1 MRLIDI
7 LFLFFYDVGM
17 KPSPN
22 NRRRKFFINKPFQ
35 LRYMLYVS
43 LPLVVI
49 IGVSFFSLYLGIW
62 ADILSS
68 FSDQKIQENL
78 ITAARMVQ
86 YEEVRQNSAPNGAI
100 SIFKSAEK
108 LSNRQQE
115 IFKEILNKA
124 NRNIALKIAFLLL
137 FVAWGTIY
145 ISHKIAGPIY
155 HMIRVGRE
163 VERGNYRAR
172 VALRKGDE
180 AHPLAEQMNSTYSSI
195 EQRMALIKQWA
206 NEKPAQ
212 EAIALIQKELG
223 ATQTHVPKP

>member
-1 MRLIDI
+1 MRFIDI
-7 LFLFFYDVGM
+7 LFLFFYDVAM

-22 NRRRKFFINKPFQ
+22 NRRRQFFINKPFQ

-49 IGVSFFSLYLGIW
+49 CGVSFFSLYLGIW

-78 ITAARMVQ
+78 ITATRMVQ
-86 YEEVRQNSAPNGAI
+86 YEEVRQNSAPNGVI
-100 SIFKSAEK
+100 SVFKSAEK
-108 LSNRQQE
+108 LSDRQQE

-124 NRNIALKIAFLLL
+124 NRNIAVKIALLL
-137 FVAWGTIY
+137 FFVAWGTIY

-163 VERGNYRAR
+163 IEGGNYRAR
-172 VALRKGDE
+172 IALRKGDE
-180 AHPLAEQMNSTYSSI
+180 AHPLAEQLNATYASI
-195 EQRMALIKQWA
+195 EERMALIKKWA
-206 NEKPAQ
+206 NEKSAQ
-212 EAIALIQKELG
+212 EAIVLIQKELG